1 MKCWSILPVKSHI
14 HPKRKILLMGN
25 KNWQEYKTIR
35 NYREFGNS
43 KNSGLLP
50 DSWNLPKTSR
60 DKNLVFMHISRSGG
74 TSFNK
79 LLRNI
84 SAEISMKNYI
94 SSI

>member
-1 MKCWSILPVKSHI
+1 MKFWSILPVKSHM
-14 HPKRKILLMGN
+14 HPKRKILLMEN

-35 NYREFGNS
+35 NYREFRNT

-50 DSWNLPKTSR
+50 DPWNLPKTSR
-60 DKNLVFMHISRSGG
+60 DKNLVFIHISRSGG